1 MSHSD
6 NLKFKIWSD
15 SLYRVQNICPKQA
28 ECLMLVYISKRD
40 SLRESLP
47 ADFFWTPNHSC
58 LQLFQ
63 QPPPPQSSSF
73 NHNFSGFGKMLI
85 FHLILP
91 LFSIS
96 LQNNGKEIFCLKLD
110 RSNKRNSLDQLILCF
125 ICRHQSCDPTMALF
139 NVSDS
144 HLFQYTLNGM
154 KTCFSDENWRHYKP
168 LSGFSSPL
176 NIHLI
181 HVLYRKQGI
190 WRNIL
195 KSKQVW

>member
-40 SLRESLP
+40 SLRISSCWLFLNSQSQLP
-47 ADFFWTPNHSC
+47 PAFPTP
-58 LQLFQ
+58 
-63 QPPPPQSSSF
+63 PPPPQSSSF

>member
-40 SLRESLP
+40 SLP
-47 ADFFWTPNHSC
+47 ADFFLTPNHSC

-63 QPPPPQSSSF
+63 QPPPPLSSSF

-154 KTCFSDENWRHYKP
+154 KTCFSDEN
-168 LSGFSSPL
+168 
-176 NIHLI
+176 
-181 HVLYRKQGI
+181 
-190 WRNIL
+190 
-195 KSKQVW
+195 